1 MLLNGATCIGDLL
14 EASTDD
20 AGVGCGFSCLAKL
33 SRMDLP
39 SVEIVDAVIGIFG
52 NGSCGD
58 GMLFSDNV
66 ELISGG

>member
-1 MLLNGATCIGDLL
+1 MSLSQLYQCLNGATCTGDLL

-39 SVEIVDAVIGIFG
+39 SVEIDFSFGCFSSAIIF
-52 NGSCGD
+52 S
-58 GMLFSDNV
+58 
-66 ELISGG
+66 I

>member
-1 MLLNGATCIGDLL
+1 M

-20 AGVGCGFSCLAKL
+20 AGVGCGFSFLAKL
-33 SRMDLP
+33 SKMDLP

-52 NGSCGD
+52 NGSFGD
-58 GMLFSDNV
+58 GMLFSDNI